1 MASSA
6 WTERASWN
14 GFSRNCRCASR
25 WHPGRRNSMRWSST
39 WTSRRG
45 GPGPS
50 PASGNSRRRMRI
62 ALHTHTTA
70 SDGLLAP
77 EPLVALAH
85 DAGVGVLAVADHD
98 STDSVD
104 PAITAGARVGM
115 EVIPAVEIN
124 TDVHESEIH
133 ILGYYVDHHQPW
145 FQEFLGRL
153 RDGRLNRAAKM
164 VEKLNAMGVRLD
176 FARVRALAQG
186 AVGRPHV
193 ARALVEAGVVSSTE
207 EAFEKYL
214 GRNGP
219 AYVERMKLSPPE
231 AVQVIL
237 RTGGV
242 PVLAHPGW
250 GGKDEVIPAL
260 AETGL
265 ESLEVYYPDHTPAM
279 VTRYLEIAKRVGLLV
294 TGGDQFYGGG
304 LAPKVAPGD
313 AYLPARV
320 SEKLRERHG
329 AKKVRK

>member
-6 WTERASWN
+6 WTGRASWN
-14 GFSRNCRCASR
+14 GFSRNYRCASR
-25 WHPGRRNSMRWSST
+25 WHPARRNSMRWWSM

-50 PASGNSRRRMRI
+50 PVSGNSRRRMRI
-62 ALHTHTTA
+62 DLHTHTTA

-104 PAITAGARVGM
+104 PAIAAGARVGI

-164 VEKLNAMGVRLD
+164 VEKLNAMGIRLD

-219 AYVERMKLSPPE
+219 AYVERMKVSPPE

-237 RTGGV
+237 RTGGI

-250 GGKDEVIPAL
+250 GVTDEMIPAL
-260 AETGL
+260 AATGL
-265 ESLEVYYPDHTPAM
+265 EGLEVYYPDHTPAM
-279 VTRYLEIAKRVGLLV
+279 VARYLELAQRLKLLV
-294 TGGDQFYGGG
+294 TGGTDFHGRD
-304 LAPKVAPGD
+304 LDSKVQPESKYVPVECVKRLHAQH
-313 AYLPARV
+313 
-320 SEKLRERHG
+320 EQKQ
-329 AKKVRK
+329 KK